1 MQDRRAGGASI
12 GPMPVLLII
21 ALIIFLI
28 WIGAFGFF
36 FSALGSAV
44 HLLLVLAIILVIV
57 HFVSSQRRV

>member
-1 MQDRRAGGASI
+1 
-12 GPMPVLLII
+12 MPVLLIL